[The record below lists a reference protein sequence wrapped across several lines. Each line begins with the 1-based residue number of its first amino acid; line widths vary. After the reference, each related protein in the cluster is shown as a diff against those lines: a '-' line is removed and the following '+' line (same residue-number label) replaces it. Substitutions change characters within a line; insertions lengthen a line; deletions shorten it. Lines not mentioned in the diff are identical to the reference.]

1 MDIRNR
7 FAASVIG
14 ALALLVIA
22 PMGSAQVGRG
32 TAPRTVTWNCS
43 GCHGVDGNAQMRQF
57 PRLAGLDAS
66 YIEERIATF
75 QAAPA
80 PPSAE
85 LLYWLVK
92 PTAAKKVAAGSTP
105 EARADMVG
113 IAHAITPQEAKAA
126 AAWYS
131 TQKPVPGHSA
141 NPALDRERQSAV
153 REWFP
158 GKGCGRMPG
167 LPWRTRTGSGPLH
180 ASAART
186 SVTWSTSC
194 GAFAPEIAR
203 THRHELQRH
212 VIRQRADPRPRGFFG
227 VAIKKKPLGFTL
239 PCRRRKTRA
248 SMRHGSSMSLMQST
262 TEKRD
267 EGSCAA
273 RVWSTRPGRSLIGT
287 NWREF
292 GLIPQAAALLF
303 AWSVAGN
310 PETPRVFLRGVAIS
324 GAIAGAYG
332 IAQYFGWDPLLP
344 ASAYHI
350 GEGIWSIVRPPG
362 TLGYVSYFATWL
374 VVSVYLS
381 LALETME
388 TTAVLRGIARAAAAI
403 CAVAMVLTGT
413 RAALLGLAAGG
424 AMWLYLRGFRVTR
437 RMAAGAAAVT
447 LLAAAFYFS
456 PAGWN
461 LRSRARWFGEDRSG
475 GGRVLLWRDTV
486 RMASHRLAA
495 GYGPEVYTAEF
506 ARFESPELA
515 AAYPDFE
522 WESPHNMFLDALAS
536 QGILGL
542 AALVALCAA
551 GFVAAFRK
559 PTAESASMA
568 AALTA
573 GIVSQQFTVS
583 TIPTAVIIYTTV
595 GLLARETCFG
605 SLPLGKL
612 KHALPSMALGL
623 IYCAVRLT
631 VADAALARTQRAL
644 TAGDETTAAAQYG
657 RYQHWR
663 FPGSSADLWYS
674 RASLQLSQNTQ
685 QPSLRLQTLCRLRRR
700 HRRLPQRREIHPRR
714 GTTFGIRCDE

>member
-1 MDIRNR
+1 MEWR
-7 FAASVIG
+7 F
-14 ALALLVIA
+14 
-22 PMGSAQVGRG
+22 
-32 TAPRTVTWNCS
+32 
-43 GCHGVDGNAQMRQF
+43 
-57 PRLAGLDAS
+57 
-66 YIEERIATF
+66 
-75 QAAPA
+75 
-80 PPSAE
+80 
-85 LLYWLVK
+85 
-92 PTAAKKVAAGSTP
+92 
-105 EARADMVG
+105 
-113 IAHAITPQEAKAA
+113 
-126 AAWYS
+126 
-131 TQKPVPGHSA
+131 PVLS
-141 NPALDRERQSAV
+141 R
-153 REWFP
+153 
-158 GKGCGRMPG
+158 
-167 LPWRTRTGSGPLH
+167 
-180 ASAART
+180 ART
-186 SVTWSTSC
+186 ASRN
-194 GAFAPEIAR
+194 I
-203 THRHELQRH
+203 L
-212 VIRQRADPRPRGFFG
+212 DG
-227 VAIKKKPLGFTL
+227 V
-239 PCRRRKTRA
+239 
-248 SMRHGSSMSLMQST
+248 
-262 TEKRD
+262 
-267 EGSCAA
+267 
-273 RVWSTRPGRSLIGT
+273 
-287 NWREF
+287 
-292 GLIPQAAALLF
+292 
-303 AWSVAGN
+303 
-310 PETPRVFLRGVAIS
+310 
-324 GAIAGAYG
+324 
-332 IAQYFGWDPLLP
+332 PLLP

-595 GLLARETCFG
+595 GLLTRETCFG

-685 QPSLRLQTLCRLRRR
+685 QPILRLQALLQAKAAASQATATASDSSEAWYNLSAFDAMNNAGNAVERDLRASIAAWPNWFKPHWTLARLLALESRRQEAER
-700 HRRLPQRREIHPRR
+700 EAALAASLDGGKDTEVTQTLTDIRIRLH
-714 GTTFGIRCDE
+714 

>member
-1 MDIRNR
+1 MRLLQAVTIGLIALIITPGYLFYFDVTPKTVVLLVGT
-7 FAASVIG
+7 AALLAMGRVGCSPKLFSTLILLNLASL
-14 ALALLVIA
+14 ALA
-22 PMGSAQVGRG
+22 
-32 TAPRTVTWNCS
+32 TA
-43 GCHGVDGNAQMRQF
+43 
-57 PRLAGLDAS
+57 L
-66 YIEERIATF
+66 
-75 QAAPA
+75 
-80 PPSAE
+80 
-85 LLYWLVK
+85 
-92 PTAAKKVAAGSTP
+92 
-105 EARADMVG
+105 
-113 IAHAITPQEAKAA
+113 
-126 AAWYS
+126 
-131 TQKPVPGHSA
+131 
-141 NPALDRERQSAV
+141 
-153 REWFP
+153 
-158 GKGCGRMPG
+158 
-167 LPWRTRTGSGPLH
+167 
-180 ASAART
+180 
-186 SVTWSTSC
+186 
-194 GAFAPEIAR
+194 
-203 THRHELQRH
+203 
-212 VIRQRADPRPRGFFG
+212 
-227 VAIKKKPLGFTL
+227 
-239 PCRRRKTRA
+239 
-248 SMRHGSSMSLMQST
+248 
-262 TEKRD
+262 
-267 EGSCAA
+267 
-273 RVWSTRPGRSLIGT
+273 STRPGLSLIGT

-310 PETPRVFLRGVAIS
+310 QGNPRVFLRGVAIS
-324 GAIAGAYG
+324 GAIAGACG
-332 IAQYFGWDPLLP
+332 ITQYFGWDPLLP

-388 TTAVLRGIARAAAAI
+388 TTAVWRWIARTGAAI
-403 CAVAMVLTGT
+403 CAVAMALTGT

-424 AMWLYLRGFRVTR
+424 VMWLYLRGFRVTR

-475 GGRVLLWRDTV
+475 GGRVLLWRDTM
-486 RMASHRLAA
+486 RMSSHRLAA

-542 AALVALCAA
+542 LSLMALCAA

-559 PTAESASMA
+559 RTAESASMA

-595 GLLARETCFG
+595 GLLSREG
-605 SLPLGKL
+605 SFKAPPLGKL
-612 KHALPSMALGL
+612 KRASAFAVALGL

-631 VADAALARTQRAL
+631 VADFALAQTRRAL
-644 TAGDETTAAAQYG
+644 TASDETTAAAQYG

-663 FPGSSADLWYS
+663 FPGASADLWYS
-674 RASLQLSQNTQ
+674 RASLQLAQHTQ
-685 QPSLRLQTLCRLRRR
+685 QPGLRLQALLQAKTAASQATATASDLFEAWYNLAAFDAMNDTSNAVERDLRASIAARPNWFKPHWTLARLLALESRRQEAER
-700 HRRLPQRREIHPRR
+700 EAALAASLDGGKDTEVTQTLTDIRIRLH
-714 GTTFGIRCDE
+714 